1 MKLLNHPHIV
11 HLEDYFE
18 DDEFIYIIMEYLSG
32 GDLLEFVGEKENL
45 LTEKISAKIIKEIA
59 RGIKYMNLFGLIHR
73 DLKPENIVFAKKND
87 ITSLKIIDFGLTK
100 TLGNDE
106 KAKEAIGTI
115 TYLAPEV
122 FTHKPYNHKVDIW
135 SIGIILYFLLSGCL
149 PFDDEKLDQDII
161 GKKVVFSNQEYPKE
175 FFGDRSNSC
184 LRLIDKCLE
193 KNPEKRISINEFLK
207 DEWVCRESQ

>member
-1 MKLLNHPHIV
+1 
-11 HLEDYFE
+11 
-18 DDEFIYIIMEYLSG
+18 MEYLSG
-32 GDLLEFVGEKENL
+32 GDLLEYVGENL

-87 ITSLKIIDFGLTK
+87 ITTLKIIDFGLTK

-135 SIGIILYFLLSGCL
+135 SIGIILYFLLSGFL
-149 PFDDEKLDQDII
+149 PFDDENLDQDII
-161 GKKVVFSNQEYPKE
+161 AKKVVFSHQEYPKDV
-175 FFGDRSNSC
+175 FGDISNSC

-193 KNPEKRISINEFLK
+193 KNPDKRISINEFLK